1 MGTLQLAAACAA
13 QARPRTILGVCWP
26 WVDATLGHPIPGHGA
41 SEGVD
46 PSAAGELS
54 ADGSPPRLAAAWH
67 AQHRAA
73 RGRIVVIMNVLLWR
87 DEGPPKAGS
96 QTRPRRAF
104 QGLSSRWNL
113 PLLRLV

>member
-13 QARPRTILGVCWP
+13 QARPRTIPGVCWP

-73 RGRIVVIMNVLLWR
+73 RGRRSARTGGVAESRLTSLL
-87 DEGPPKAGS
+87 E
-96 QTRPRRAF
+96 RA
-104 QGLSSRWNL
+104 
-113 PLLRLV
+113 